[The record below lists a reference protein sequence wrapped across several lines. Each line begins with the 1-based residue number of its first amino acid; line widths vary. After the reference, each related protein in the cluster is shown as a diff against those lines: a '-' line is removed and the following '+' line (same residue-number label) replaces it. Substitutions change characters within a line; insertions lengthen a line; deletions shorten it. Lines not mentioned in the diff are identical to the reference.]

1 MSQLTTITEEKVQNI
16 VPMLTLQDVLDK
28 IGTPTTEKILALQ
41 DAVCNLPPVENM
53 ITDHY
58 FSGGM
63 YCRRVWRPAGTI
75 IVGKVHKKDHFFM
88 CVSGEI
94 IAWTENGMRTLK
106 AGDIVESKAGTK
118 RATLALTDAIGVT
131 FHVTDKRDF
140 DELEAD
146 LVELDDNARLDF
158 NNKPKISLLKED
170 KRNLL

>member
-1 MSQLTTITEEKVQNI
+1 MDQLISINEEKVQDI
-16 VPMLTLQDVLDK
+16 APMLTLQDVLDK
-28 IGTPTTEKILALQ
+28 VGTPSTEKILALQ
-41 DAVCNLPPVENM
+41 DAVCSLPPVENM
-53 ITDHY
+53 VTDHY

-63 YCRRVWRPAGTI
+63 YCRKVWRPAGTI

-170 KRNLL
+170 KRKLL

>member
-1 MSQLTTITEEKVQNI
+1 MDQLISINEEKVQDI
-16 VPMLTLQDVLDK
+16 APMLTLQDVLDK
-28 IGTPTTEKILALQ
+28 VGTPSTEKILALQ
-41 DAVCNLPPVENM
+41 DAVCNLPPVEN
-53 ITDHY
+53 IVTDHY

-170 KRNLL
+170 KRKLL

>member
-1 MSQLTTITEEKVQNI
+1 MTQLLYTEQKAPSHEVA
-16 VPMLTLQDVLDK
+16 MLTLQDVLDK
-28 IGTPTTEKILALQ
+28 VGTPSTEKILALQ

-53 ITDHY
+53 VTDHY

-63 YCRRVWRPAGTI
+63 YCRKVWRPAGTI

-158 NNKPKISLLKED
+158 NNKPKVSLLKED

>member
-1 MSQLTTITEEKVQNI
+1 
-16 VPMLTLQDVLDK
+16 
-28 IGTPTTEKILALQ
+28 
-41 DAVCNLPPVENM
+41 
-53 ITDHY
+53 
-58 FSGGM
+58 
-63 YCRRVWRPAGTI
+63 
-75 IVGKVHKKDHFFM
+75 M

-158 NNKPKISLLKED
+158 NNKPKVPLLKAD

>member
-1 MSQLTTITEEKVQNI
+1 MSQLTTITEEKVQDI

-53 ITDHY
+53 VTDHY

-63 YCRRVWRPAGTI
+63 YCRKVWRPAGTI

>member
-1 MSQLTTITEEKVQNI
+1 MSQLTTITEEKVQDI

-53 ITDHY
+53 VTDHY

-146 LVELDDNARLDF
+146 LVELDDNAKLDF

-170 KRNLL
+170 KRTLL

>member
-1 MSQLTTITEEKVQNI
+1 
-16 VPMLTLQDVLDK
+16 
-28 IGTPTTEKILALQ
+28 
-41 DAVCNLPPVENM
+41 
-53 ITDHY
+53 
-58 FSGGM
+58 
-63 YCRRVWRPAGTI
+63 
-75 IVGKVHKKDHFFM
+75 M

-170 KRNLL
+170 KRKLL

>member
-1 MSQLTTITEEKVQNI
+1 MELI
-16 VPMLTLQDVLDK
+16 VAPSTQVAPMLTLQDVLDK
-28 IGTPTTEKILALQ
+28 VGTPSTEKILALQ

-53 ITDHY
+53 VTDHY

-158 NNKPKISLLKED
+158 NNKPKVPLLKAD